1 MSFFTRVLQLWWEAK
16 LRRLGKK
23 RKRVERSDNVDVIEV
38 DESEEEEEQDG
49 EDYFYNSPSEDE
61 GECVRKKG
69 CEESESEDE
78 WISSDVESD

>member
-1 MSFFTRVLQLWWEAK
+1 M
-16 LRRLGKK
+16 
-23 RKRVERSDNVDVIEV
+23 DVIEV

-78 WISSDVESD
+78 WISSEVESD